1 MLETSFI
8 INRKA
13 NKILLYIKIIF
24 INLSFIK
31 LIKYIYKIIDCID
44 FYKL

>member
-31 LIKYIYKIIDCID
+31 LIKLYIQNNRLY
-44 FYKL
+44 